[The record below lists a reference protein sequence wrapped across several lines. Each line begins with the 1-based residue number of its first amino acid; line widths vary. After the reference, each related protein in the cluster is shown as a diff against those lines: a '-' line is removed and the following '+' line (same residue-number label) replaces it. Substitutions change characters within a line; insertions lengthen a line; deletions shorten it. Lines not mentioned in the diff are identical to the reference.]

1 MGNKIVKIKPT
12 HRTKFFDGI
21 SMRSRPKVALPS
33 AQVGKKPVLSPKV
46 TVFRRVIAMRSHF
59 SAVLTTVLLFVGFLA
74 GFWFTWQT
82 KEIGAE
88 GQVLGATTVNEEVM
102 TAGIQTETVASS
114 SVAQISDD
122 RYFKMTIDQIEGY
135 LNEVVK
141 TPQMQEA
148 ERLELR
154 KKKLKAYLAE
164 KGSPFVE
171 ISDSIAELP
180 HWKMILA
187 ISNSE
192 STMGKRCYNNNCSGI
207 GVAPGHPLWREY
219 PSHKEWAKDLNK
231 LLEKRYKNWTL
242 ERMNG
247 VYNQPGSR
255 NWVLASKQVLEEL
268 QERAIE

>member
-1 MGNKIVKIKPT
+1 
-12 HRTKFFDGI
+12 
-21 SMRSRPKVALPS
+21 MRSRPKVALPQ
-33 AQVGKKPVLSPKV
+33 ARPGRQPVLPPK
-46 TVFRRVIAMRSHF
+46 AAALRSVLGVRSRF
-59 SAVLTTVLLFVGFLA
+59 SVVLTAVLLFVGFLA

-82 KEIGAE
+82 KQTGAE
-88 GQVLGATTVNEEVM
+88 GQVLGVMTVNEAAR
-102 TAGIQTETVASS
+102 AGEGQTEATASS

-122 RYFKMTIDQIEGY
+122 TYFKMTIDQIEGY

-148 ERLELR
+148 ERLEIR

-171 ISDSIAELP
+171 ISDTIAELP

-268 QERAIE
+268 QERSIE